1 MASLPPGSRI
11 GPYEVLGVLGA
22 GGMGEVLRARDTSL
36 RRDVALKILPA
47 ELAGG
52 EEAGA
57 RLAREARVLA
67 TLNHPH
73 IAQVYGLETSP
84 AGPAIAMELVAG
96 VTLRDRIQS
105 GVGRAE
111 ALRLASQIAMA
122 LDAAH
127 EKGIIHRDLK
137 PGNIMVTP
145 DGTAKVLDFGLA
157 KTFAGATVID
167 HESTHAATV
176 EGTFAGTPAYM
187 SPEQLRGQLLDRR
200 TDIWAFGCILFEML
214 TRRAPF
220 AGDTMSDLSASI
232 LEREPD
238 WRALPQDVAPHVTR
252 LVRRC
257 LVKDRGQ
264 RLRDIGDALHEL
276 TSPAEALPPVRP
288 PAGRVWLFAL
298 IAAGALVVGAGSTWL
313 LVGSRGGASVAATS
327 VQLELSPPPGA
338 RFGGTLSN
346 IEASVVAV
354 SPDGQTLAFIA
365 SRPGEVPKVWLRTL
379 RDSTARQIAATDNAI
394 SLFFSPDGRA
404 IAFFAD
410 GQLKRVEVSGGAP
423 VKVCNVPTRIGLSG
437 SWGRQGDIL
446 FATVQGERI
455 SRVPAAGGTPVDAIG
470 PSADNSARTLWPLHL
485 PDGERFL
492 YTDSAPRK
500 GIVLAEPDGRRTTLV
515 ESVSRAQWIEPD
527 WLVYVREGTL
537 VAQRVDLAARRT
549 VGDPVAILGS
559 VAYSEATGWSNVAAS
574 SNGTIVAQGYLDER
588 RLAWFDS
595 GGRELSTLGAPA
607 AFFTIRL
614 APDDTSLLF
623 ARLRP
628 ELGTYDIW
636 RTDLTRGSEEP
647 MTSAPGMETGEA
659 WVPGG
664 RAIVYAA
671 ALRGRAPNLFHKDLV
686 TGAERQLMTAPRFQ
700 FPNDVSADG
709 SLVVYQQRT
718 EAGTWDL
725 LAVPI
730 GGSQTPTPL
739 FASAASESG
748 ARLAPGG
755 TRMSFTSD
763 ESGRTQ
769 IYVSP
774 FPVTGV
780 KVQASVAGGT
790 LARWRRDGREL
801 YFISPDRKLMAA
813 AIDAAGLPGPP
824 RVLFDVPR
832 WIDFDVARDGRFIAV
847 VTQVVASE
855 QPLAVI
861 VNWGR

>member
-11 GPYEVLGVLGA
+11 GPYEVLGVLGT
-22 GGMGEVLRARDTSL
+22 GGMGEVLRARDLSL

-52 EEAGA
+52 EEAGV

-96 VTLRDRIQS
+96 VTLRDRLRA
-105 GVGRAE
+105 GLGRAE
-111 ALRLASQIAMA
+111 SLRLACHVAMA

-145 DGTAKVLDFGLA
+145 EGTAKVLDFGIA
-157 KTFAGATVID
+157 KTFAGATDID
-167 HESTHAATV
+167 HETTHAATM
-176 EGTFAGTPAYM
+176 EGTIAGTPAYM
-187 SPEQLRGQLLDRR
+187 SPEQLRGQAVDRR
-200 TDIWAFGCILFEML
+200 TDVWAFGCILFEML

-220 AGDTMSDLSASI
+220 AGDTTSDLAASI

-238 WRALPQDVAPHVTR
+238 WRALPQDVAPRVR
-252 LVRRC
+252 ELVRRC
-257 LVKDRGQ
+257 LEKDRGQ

-276 TSPAEALPPVRP
+276 TAPADIDPPVTRS
-288 PAGRVWLFAL
+288 AGRAWQVAL
-298 IAAGALVVGAGSTWL
+298 IAAGALVLGAGSAWL
-313 LVGSRGGASVAATS
+313 LLGNRSPVDRAPTS
-327 VQLELSPPPGA
+327 VRLELSPPPGT
-338 RFGGTLSN
+338 RFGGTLSA

-365 SRPGEVPKVWLRTL
+365 TRAGDVPKVWLRTL
-379 RDSTARQIAATDNAI
+379 GDPTARQIAATDNAI

-410 GQLKRVEVSGGAP
+410 GQLKRVDLSGGAP
-423 VKVCNVPTRIGLSG
+423 VKVCDVPMRSGLAG

-455 SRVPAAGGTPVDAIG
+455 QRVPAKGGTPVDVVG
-470 PSADNSARTLWPLHL
+470 PSPDSSARTLWPLYL

-492 YTDSAPRK
+492 YTESAPK
-500 GIVLAEPDGRRTTLV
+500 QGIVLAEPNGRRTTLV
-515 ESVSRAQWIEPD
+515 EVVSQMQWIEPD

-537 VAQRVDLAARRT
+537 VAQRIDLSARRT

-574 SNGTIVAQGYLDER
+574 PNGTIVAQGYLDER
-588 RLAWFDS
+588 RVAWFDS
-595 GGRELSTLGAPA
+595 GGRELSTLGRPA
-607 AFFTIRL
+607 AFFTLRL
-614 APDDTSLLF
+614 AADDTALLF

-636 RTDLTRGSEEP
+636 KTDLQRGSEEP
-647 MTSAPGMETGEA
+647 MTLSPGMETGEA

-671 ALRGRAPNLFHKDLV
+671 ARGGKAPNLFYKDLV
-686 TGAERQLMTAPRFQ
+686 TGAERQLMSVSRFQ
-700 FPNDVSADG
+700 YPNDVSADA
-709 SLVVYQQRT
+709 SQVVYQQRV

-725 LAVPI
+725 MLIPI

-739 FASAASESG
+739 FASPASEAG
-748 ARLAPGG
+748 ARLAPLGA
-755 TRMSFTSD
+755 RMSFVSD
-763 ESGRTQ
+763 ESGRPQ
-769 IYVSP
+769 VYVSP
-774 FPVTGV
+774 FPVTGA
-780 KVQASVAGGT
+780 KVQASVGGGA

-813 AIDAAGLPGPP
+813 PIDASGLPGPP

-832 WIDFDVARDGRFIAV
+832 WNDFDVARDGRFIAV
-847 VTQVVASE
+847 VTQVVGAE